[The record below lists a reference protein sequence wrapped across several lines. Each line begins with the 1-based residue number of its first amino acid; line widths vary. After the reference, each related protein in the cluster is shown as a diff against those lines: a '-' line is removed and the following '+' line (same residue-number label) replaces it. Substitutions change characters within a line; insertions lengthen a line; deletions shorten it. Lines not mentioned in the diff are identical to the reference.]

1 MSKVFAVLAIVP
13 GNPAPQFSIVSAEA
27 PADAL
32 AGAAQS
38 YMEAGHEDAQLVGI
52 FTREDLAVVDK
63 AMSDAE
69 KEIG

>member
-13 GNPAPQFSIVSAEA
+13 GNPAPQFSIVGAET
-27 PADAL
+27 PTDAL

-52 FTREDLAVVDK
+52 FTRDDLAAVDK
-63 AMSDAE
+63 ALGDAE
-69 KEIG
+69 KELA